1 MFLMSPA
8 SVARR
13 RFVRRIRRL
22 RATPVLIP
30 LTILILNVL
39 LMASRVRFLLAV
51 VRLLITRLVVTVTMV
66 NVFSYVVGS
75 T

>member
-39 LMASRVRFLLAV
+39 LMALRVRFLLVV
-51 VRLLITRLVVTVTMV
+51 VRLLITRLVATVTMV